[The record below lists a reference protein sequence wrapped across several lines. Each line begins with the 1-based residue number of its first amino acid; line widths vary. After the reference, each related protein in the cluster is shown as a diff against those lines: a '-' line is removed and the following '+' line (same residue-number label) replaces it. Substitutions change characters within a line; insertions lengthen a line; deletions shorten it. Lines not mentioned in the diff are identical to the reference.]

1 MRKLVLV
8 AALMAAGL
16 YANPALADLKIAVV
30 DPELALQN
38 TDAAKKLVDSLNGQL
53 KPKRDRLAQLKTDIE
68 KLEDKAQKDAAIMS
82 DKDKKD
88 LQAQGEKD
96 MQEFQQLKQ
105 EAEKTVND
113 QRQGLVQQMYP
124 KMETA
129 LDEMRKAG
137 GYNLILL
144 KTATVY
150 ADPALDLTAKLTEK
164 LNAANAAS
172 AAGK

>member
-1 MRKLVLV
+1 VRKLVLV
-8 AALMAAGL
+8 AALATAGL
-16 YANPALADLKIAVV
+16 CATPAMAELKIAVV
-30 DPELALQN
+30 DPDQALLS
-38 TDAAKKLVDSLNGQL
+38 TDAAKKVADSINVQL
-53 KPKRDRLAQLKTDIE
+53 KPKRDRLAQIKADID
-68 KLEDKAQKDAAIMS
+68 KLEEKAQKDSAIMS

-88 LQAQGEKD
+88 LDAQGQRD
-96 MQEFQQLKQ
+96 VQEFQQLKQ

-113 QRQGLVQQMYP
+113 QRQALVQQMYP
-124 KMETA
+124 KMQAA

-144 KTATVY
+144 KNATVY
-150 ADPALDLTAKLTEK
+150 TDPALDLTAKLTEK